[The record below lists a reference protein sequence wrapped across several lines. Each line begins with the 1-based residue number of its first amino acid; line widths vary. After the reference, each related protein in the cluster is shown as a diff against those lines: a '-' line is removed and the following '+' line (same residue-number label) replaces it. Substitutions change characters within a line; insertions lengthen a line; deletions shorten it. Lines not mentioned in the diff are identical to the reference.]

1 MSCGHRHGVFRR
13 RHEGPAASAEVWGLN
28 FVHKRRM
35 STVKKFRNL
44 VRNVTV
50 ISPGKLQIIHIK
62 YKERE
67 NIEKF
72 TENYDFNI

>member
-13 RHEGPAASAEVWGLN
+13 HHKGPAASAEVQGLN

-72 TENYDFNI
+72 TENHDINI